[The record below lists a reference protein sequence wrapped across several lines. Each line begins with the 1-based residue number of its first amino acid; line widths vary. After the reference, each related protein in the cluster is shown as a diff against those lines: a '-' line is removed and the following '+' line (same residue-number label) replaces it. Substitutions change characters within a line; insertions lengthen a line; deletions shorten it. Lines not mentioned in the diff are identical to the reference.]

1 VLGGDGRVQK
11 LRRIFGD
18 EFAGGFTTRELKVKL
33 SLCSLRRIGR
43 VEVQLHPFFD
53 LGTRRR

>member
-43 VEVQLHPFFD
+43 VEV
-53 LGTRRR
+53 